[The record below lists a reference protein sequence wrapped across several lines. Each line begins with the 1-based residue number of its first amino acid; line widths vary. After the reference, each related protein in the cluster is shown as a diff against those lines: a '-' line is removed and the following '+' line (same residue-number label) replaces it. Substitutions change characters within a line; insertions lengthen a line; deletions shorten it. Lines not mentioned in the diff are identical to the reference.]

1 MHPDVTQLLAE
12 AHDDPT
18 SAARLF
24 EAVYADLRAIAS
36 AQMRSER
43 DDHTLQPTALV
54 SEAYIRLLGGAPIQF
69 NDRKHFFRVASEAMR
84 RILVDHARARLA
96 EKRGGGERPRELFD
110 SDGAFAMDPDRL
122 IALDEAMEK
131 LHDEDPRATELV
143 RLRFYAGLSID
154 QAAELLEISRRT
166 AMRDW
171 GFARARLSELMTN

>member
-1 MHPDVTQLLAE
+1 
-12 AHDDPT
+12 
-18 SAARLF
+18 
-24 EAVYADLRAIAS
+24 
-36 AQMRSER
+36 
-43 DDHTLQPTALV
+43 
-54 SEAYIRLLGGAPIQF
+54 
-69 NDRKHFFRVASEAMR
+69 
-84 RILVDHARARLA
+84 
-96 EKRGGGERPRELFD
+96 
-110 SDGAFAMDPDRL
+110 MDPDRL